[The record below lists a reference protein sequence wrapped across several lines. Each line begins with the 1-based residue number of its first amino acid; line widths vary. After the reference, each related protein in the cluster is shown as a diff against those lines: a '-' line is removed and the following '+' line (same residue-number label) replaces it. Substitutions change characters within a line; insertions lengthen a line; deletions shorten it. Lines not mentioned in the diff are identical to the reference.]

1 MPLWHGYPGDP
12 SWARHGA
19 GHTRTFD
26 DQVAWL
32 VTHTSKTAVVEL
44 MRVAWRTVGAIAER
58 VVADDRAASV
68 PDARLESARIAAL
81 VGAGF
86 MVRTRADDSGVE
98 ARANDSSRAAAALA
112 SGAQL
117 VSTDYPVPAPSGYV
131 VAAPGNPPRCNP
143 LNTPPGLACTPADVE
158 ALG

>member
-1 MPLWHGYPGDP
+1 MFVYADLDSPL
-12 SWARHGA
+12 
-19 GHTRTFD
+19 
-26 DQVAWL
+26 
-32 VTHTSKTAVVEL
+32 
-44 MRVAWRTVGAIAER
+44 GAI
-58 VVADDRAASV
+58 ASV

-98 ARANDSSRAAAALA
+98 ARANDSSRAVAALG

-131 VAAPGNPPRCNP
+131 VAAPGNPARCNP
-143 LNTPPGLACTPADVE
+143 LNTRPDLGCTPADVE